1 MIYSAT
7 EAVAHS
13 VAPSTTIFCPVTYRP
28 AGEPEEGHGPGSCQ
42 FAAIY
47 CSGSLPASHP
57 EVTALMP
64 TLQVL
69 LKKEDLL
76 PAHLENRVVIVLDIL
91 FATSTM
97 CTAFSEGVTGI
108 WPALDTNDANGV
120 AAGIGDCIKS
130 GEYLAE
136 HLPGFSPAMPLLLS
150 REPLRG
156 RKLVYCTTNGT
167 VALRAS
173 VGAQHV
179 YVGCLLNGAA
189 LVSHVRKTHRQ
200 ASVLIV
206 CSGSIGMFNLEDF
219 YGAGH
224 FVEHFEAH
232 GNYELNDAAR
242 GARLL
247 RRAYDPKTVLTGS
260 RVGLMMQDKGLTN
273 EVEFCAQFDTL
284 DVVARLE
291 QGVLRRVDS

>member
-1 MIYSAT
+1 MRRYILQYFIAT
-7 EAVAHS
+7 SHHWK
-13 VAPSTTIFCPVTYRP
+13 APVPS
-28 AGEPEEGHGPGSCQ
+28 
-42 FAAIY
+42 
-47 CSGSLPASHP
+47 
-57 EVTALMP
+57 
-64 TLQVL
+64 LQVL

-76 PAHLENRVVIVLDIL
+76 PVHLEDRVVIVLDIL

-97 CTAFSEGVTGI
+97 VHAFSQGAAGI
-108 WPALDTNDANGV
+108 WPALNTDDANVV

-136 HLPGFSPAMPLLLS
+136 HLPGFSPAFPLLLS

-167 VALRAS
+167 VALKAS
-173 VGAQHV
+173 AGAQDV
-179 YVGCLLNGAA
+179 YVGSLLNGAA
-189 LVSHVRKTHRQ
+189 LVSHVRRTHPQ
-200 ASVLIV
+200 SSVLIL

-224 FVEHFEAH
+224 FVELFESQSS
-232 GNYELNDAAR
+232 YQLNDGAR

-247 RRAYDPKTVLTGS
+247 RRAYDPKTVLSGS
-260 RVGLMMQDKGLTN
+260 RVGLMMRDKGYMD
-273 EVEFCAQFDTL
+273 EVEYRAQFDIL

-291 QGVLRRVDS
+291 NGVLRRVDT

>member
-1 MIYSAT
+1 
-7 EAVAHS
+7 
-13 VAPSTTIFCPVTYRP
+13 
-28 AGEPEEGHGPGSCQ
+28 
-42 FAAIY
+42 
-47 CSGSLPASHP
+47 
-57 EVTALMP
+57 MP
-64 TLQVL
+64 NPPMPNLQVL

-76 PAHLENRVVIVLDIL
+76 PTHLQDRVVIVLDIL

-97 CTAFSEGVTGI
+97 VHAFSQGVAGI
-108 WPALDTNDANGV
+108 WPALNTEDANVV
-120 AAGIGDCIKS
+120 AARVGDCIKS

-173 VGAQHV
+173 VGAQDV
-179 YVGCLLNGAA
+179 YVGCLLNAAA
-189 LVSHVRKTHRQ
+189 LVSHIRKVHPA

-224 FVEHFEAH
+224 FVELFA
-232 GNYELNDAAR
+232 GQGSNQGGYQLNDGAR
-242 GARLL
+242 GALLL
-247 RRAYDPKTVLTGS
+247 RRAYDPKTVLAGS
-260 RVGLMMQDKGLTN
+260 RVGLMMRDKGLMD
-273 EVEFCAQFDTL
+273 EVEYCAQLDLL
-284 DVVARLE
+284 DVVARL
-291 QGVLRRVDS
+291 QDGVLRRVNF